1 MSHFDPQP
9 GDKNPTDAARPGDEA
24 KLHAKGGPNDFEGDR
39 APAEGEVTPKEE
51 QVYQGEEATPLGGVN
66 FSEPFIKRPVATFL
80 LSIAIIIA
88 GAIAYTLL
96 PVASLPQ
103 VEFPVISVGASLPGA
118 DPDTMAS
125 AVATPLERQFSR
137 IAGVNQ
143 MTSSSS
149 TGATSITLQFDLNRD
164 VNGAARD
171 VQAAINAA
179 RAQLP
184 ENLPSN
190 PTYRKINPADSPIL
204 ILALTSDTAPVSQM
218 YDVSDSILAQKL
230 AQVQGVG
237 QTFTGGSAKPAV
249 RIEANPNQLTSY
261 GVGLEALRTAIT
273 NANVL
278 QPTGY
283 INGDEQRMAL
293 YTTDQLFGA
302 ATYAP
307 LIVATDQGPV
317 SNAVASNGLPASEAS
332 AVSGGGGATSTSTST
347 PASSTTLGNTS
358 TD

>member
-1 MSHFDPQP
+1 MSEFDPKP
-9 GDKNPTDAARPGDEA
+9 GDKNPTDAARPGDEVRLRVPDGA
-24 KLHAKGGPNDFEGDR
+24 DVTQE
-39 APAEGEVTPKEE
+39 EVEEVYAGEE
-51 QVYQGEEATPLGGVN
+51 QPLGGVN

-88 GAIAYTLL
+88 GSIAYSML

-149 TGATSITLQFDLNRD
+149 TGASSVTLQFDLGRD

-184 ENLPSN
+184 SNMPSN
-190 PTYRKINPADSPIL
+190 PTYRKINPSDSPIL
-204 ILALTSDTAPVSQM
+204 MLC
-218 YDVSDSILAQKL
+218 
-230 AQVQGVG
+230 
-237 QTFTGGSAKPAV
+237 
-249 RIEANPNQLTSY
+249 
-261 GVGLEALRTAIT
+261 
-273 NANVL
+273 
-278 QPTGY
+278 
-283 INGDEQRMAL
+283 
-293 YTTDQLFGA
+293 
-302 ATYAP
+302 
-307 LIVATDQGPV
+307 
-317 SNAVASNGLPASEAS
+317 
-332 AVSGGGGATSTSTST
+332 
-347 PASSTTLGNTS
+347 
-358 TD
+358 